1 MYIFRKWFF
10 CLDIWIIVIVLIVLG
25 IAGGMLWGNSDGK
38 QIKSDSYHKEDSN
51 EK

>member
-1 MYIFRKWFF
+1 MVFLFGYM
-10 CLDIWIIVIVLIVLG
+10 DYLIVLG